1 MKNVI
6 KEIKNNRAEAEILI
20 DYSKEECSGIK
31 IIIPMLNTILINK
44 PPNSLKGW
52 DWKIARFISDRTSYI
67 LVDIDVDVDFE
78 EGDWGLPVAV
88 GGIESPR
95 GITIEDKDNLMILR
109 QEVDDILNHTID
121 KIQKFISMK
130 NKPKWKCQ
138 KCGRFLGKELASLDE
153 IKKLLRSFNIG
164 KHRKCRSCKTLN
176 YFEFNDNKIIFKSG
190 A

>member
-67 LVDIDVDVDFE
+67 LVDIDVGVDFE
-78 EGDWGLPVAV
+78 ERDWGLPVAV